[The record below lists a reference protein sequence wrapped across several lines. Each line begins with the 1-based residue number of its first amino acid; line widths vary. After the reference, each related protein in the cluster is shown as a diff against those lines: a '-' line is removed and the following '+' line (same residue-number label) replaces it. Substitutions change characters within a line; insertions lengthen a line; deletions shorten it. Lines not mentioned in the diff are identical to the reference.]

1 MPQNPKS
8 KIPNPKSRIAIAN
21 RQRAVRIDR
30 RRLIRLARA
39 VLVMEQVA
47 LAEISVA
54 IVDDREIHRINRR
67 FLNHDFPTDV
77 ISFLLDEDDAHDLK
91 PSASVRHVRRR
102 ADTTSAAGKASFPR
116 RRGRGKAF
124 SGEIVI
130 SAETAR
136 RNAVAYRV
144 TPQDE
149 LDLYVAHGLL
159 HLCGYDDRSPR
170 EKRLMRRRESEAL
183 RRRHG
188 TFPE

>member
-102 ADTTSAAGKASFPR
+102 ADMTSAAGKASFPR
-116 RRGRGKAF
+116 
-124 SGEIVI
+124 
-130 SAETAR
+130 
-136 RNAVAYRV
+136 
-144 TPQDE
+144 
-149 LDLYVAHGLL
+149 
-159 HLCGYDDRSPR
+159 
-170 EKRLMRRRESEAL
+170 
-183 RRRHG
+183 
-188 TFPE
+188 